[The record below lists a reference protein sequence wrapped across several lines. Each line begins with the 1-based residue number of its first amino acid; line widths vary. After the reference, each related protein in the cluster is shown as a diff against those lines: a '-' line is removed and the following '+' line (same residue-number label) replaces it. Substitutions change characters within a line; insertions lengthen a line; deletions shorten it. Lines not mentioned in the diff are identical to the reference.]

1 MPLTAELLESVTS
14 RPAEQAWGD
23 IAAHL
28 WETFSAPITS
38 TRVDAEVVRR
48 DRSITELENTL
59 SGSCWDM
66 WESFESS
73 IPKNSQSIV
82 DFWNRI
88 HSGKSV
94 LILDGLSLR
103 ESPWL
108 LQQAKERGYTIHDA
122 GPRGAELPCETTPF
136 AHALGLGQ
144 RSSLEN
150 NGAGG
155 AHKLQG
161 AGTESSDLN
170 WQDCTVGNQ
179 EGFVFWH
186 HWPDK
191 RMHDLSDPGEGLHKL
206 SREAHDHLTSDDFWA
221 FVERMASGRR
231 LVIAGIIQDKAYF
244 RERVEPFLDGSNIT
258 YIGPVDV
265 AGKNE
270 LFAQAAV
277 LLHLNTIPER
287 FGLVLVEA
295 NAAGVPV
302 VAMDLGSCRE
312 VISDGETG
320 LLVSSVKEAV
330 QALEKV
336 SDIDPSTCRQRV
348 QEHFSIDTMVRGY
361 EQVYADIFSRETSKQ

>member
-1 MPLTAELLESVTS
+1 MPLTSELLESVTS

-23 IAAHL
+23 IATHL
-28 WETFSAPITS
+28 WATFSAPITGG
-38 TRVDAEVVRR
+38 RVDAEVVRR

-66 WESFESS
+66 WGSFESS

-88 HSGKSV
+88 HNGKAV

-108 LQQAKERGYTIHDA
+108 LQQAEERGYTVHDA

-206 SREAHDHLTSDDFWA
+206 SREAHEHLTSDDFWA
-221 FVERMASGRR
+221 FVERMATGRR
-231 LVIAGIIQDKAYF
+231 LVITSDHGYAACGLFPDLGDKDQAEYMKKLF
-244 RERVEPFLDGSNIT
+244 KSGRTAVGDCEDGAWVPPIDLSLST
-258 YIGPVDV
+258 DHGT
-265 AGKNE
+265 
-270 LFAQAAV
+270 
-277 LLHLNTIPER
+277 HR
-287 FGLVLVEA
+287 LVLGRRKWKS
-295 NAAGVPV
+295 AGGYPTLHHGGLSLLEVFVPFIE
-302 VAMDLGSCRE
+302 L
-312 VISDGETG
+312 
-320 LLVSSVKEAV
+320 
-330 QALEKV
+330 
-336 SDIDPSTCRQRV
+336 
-348 QEHFSIDTMVRGY
+348 
-361 EQVYADIFSRETSKQ
+361 SK